1 MSDQRSHP
9 IGDPGLR
16 PAATTVLVVEDDAN
30 VAEVLT
36 RYLRREGY
44 EVTCL
49 DDGLAALELA
59 LAKPPDLAVLDI
71 MLPGMTGLEL
81 CRRLRAEMDVPIIML
96 TALGEEADRVVGL
109 ELGADDYVTKPFS
122 PREVTA
128 RIKAILRRCSTGAA
142 PAAEDSA
149 PLVAGD
155 ITVDPRTREAE
166 ARGVPLTLTALEF
179 DLLAFLARH
188 PREVFTREQLL
199 DHVWGFQVA
208 DSSTVTV
215 HVRRLRQKLEANPA
229 RPRHLLTEPGMGYR
243 FQPDEQEAPGPSP
256 E

>member
-1 MSDQRSHP
+1 MEPNLPEAPSPMSYRSLTVPETLEMHP
-9 IGDPGLR
+9 RCWAGAHKGAVSWLPDERTHMTGEPGLR
-16 PAATTVLVVEDDAN
+16 PAPTTVLVVEDDAN

-59 LAKPPDLAVLDI
+59 LAEPPDLAVLDI

-128 RIKAILRRCSTGAA
+128 RVKAILRRTRARSGDPPEEAGA
-142 PAAEDSA
+142 
-149 PLVAGD
+149 LVAGD
-155 ITVDPRTREAE
+155 VRIDARAGEAE
-166 ARGVPLTLTALEF
+166 AGGARLSLTALEF
-179 DLLAFLARH
+179 DLLAFFAR
-188 PREVFTREQLL
+188 
-199 DHVWGFQVA
+199 
-208 DSSTVTV
+208 
-215 HVRRLRQKLEANPA
+215 
-229 RPRHLLTEPGMGYR
+229 
-243 FQPDEQEAPGPSP
+243 
-256 E
+256 

>member
-1 MSDQRSHP
+1 MT
-9 IGDPGLR
+9 GDPGLR

-59 LAKPPDLAVLDI
+59 LAEPPDLAILDI

-81 CRRLRAEMDVPIIML
+81 CRRLRAEMDVPII
-96 TALGEEADRVVGL
+96 
-109 ELGADDYVTKPFS
+109 
-122 PREVTA
+122 
-128 RIKAILRRCSTGAA
+128 
-142 PAAEDSA
+142 
-149 PLVAGD
+149 
-155 ITVDPRTREAE
+155 
-166 ARGVPLTLTALEF
+166 TLTALEF

-199 DHVWGFQVA
+199 DRVWGFQVA

-215 HVRRLRQKLEANPA
+215 HVRRLRQKLEADPGHPA
-229 RPRHLLTEPGMGYR
+229 HLKTVWGVGYR
-243 FQPDEQEAPGPSP
+243 FEA
-256 E
+256 

>member
-1 MSDQRSHP
+1 M
-9 IGDPGLR
+9 
-16 PAATTVLVVEDDAN
+16 AKVLVIEDDASM
-30 VAEVLT
+30 ATALKDGFE
-36 RYLRREGY
+36 YEGY
-44 EVTCL
+44 SVSVAK
-49 DDGLAALELA
+49 DGAAGLRLATEA
-59 LAKPPDLAVLDI
+59 PPDLIILDV
-71 MLPGMTGLEL
+71 MLPKMSGLDV
-81 CRRLRAEMDVPIIML
+81 CRQLRKDGSTVPIVML
-96 TALGEEADRVVGL
+96 TARGQEIDKVVGL
-109 ELGADDYVTKPFS
+109 KLGADDYVTKPFS

-142 PAAEDSA
+142 AAPDDSA

-155 ITVDPRTREAE
+155 ITIDPRTREAE

-215 HVRRLRQKLEANPA
+215 HVRRLRQKLEADPG
-229 RPRHLLTEPGMGYR
+229 RPTHLKTVWGVGYR
-243 FQPDEQEAPGPSP
+243 FEV
-256 E
+256 

>member
-1 MSDQRSHP
+1 MSDPSP
-9 IGDPGLR
+9 R
-16 PAATTVLVVEDDAN
+16 PATTTVLVVEDDPN

-49 DDGLAALELA
+49 DDGLAALGLA
-59 LAKPPDLAVLDI
+59 LAAPPDLAVLDI

-122 PREVTA
+122 PRELTA
-128 RIKAILRRCSTGAA
+128 RVKAILRRCSAGAA
-142 PAAEDSA
+142 PPAEDSA
-149 PLVAGD
+149 PFVAGD

-166 ARGVPLTLTALEF
+166 ARGVPITLTALEF
-179 DLLAFLARH
+179 DLLVFLARH
-188 PREVFTREQLL
+188 SREVFTREQLL

-215 HVRRLRQKLEANPA
+215 HVRRLRQKLEADPA
-229 RPRHLLTEPGMGYR
+229 HPAHLKTMWGVGYR
-243 FQPDEQEAPGPSP
+243 FEA
-256 E
+256 

>member
-1 MSDQRSHP
+1 MM
-9 IGDPGLR
+9 GDPGLR

-44 EVTCL
+44 EVICL

-59 LAKPPDLAVLDI
+59 LADPPDLAVLDI
-71 MLPGMTGLEL
+71 MLPGMSGLEL

-128 RIKAILRRCSTGAA
+128 RIKAILRRCSTGAVAA
-142 PAAEDSA
+142 PGDSA

-155 ITVDPRTREAE
+155 ITIDPRTREAE

-179 DLLAFLARH
+179 DLLVFLARH
-188 PREVFTREQLL
+188 QREVFTREQLL

-215 HVRRLRQKLEANPA
+215 HVRRLRQKLESDPGH
-229 RPRHLLTEPGMGYR
+229 PTHLKTVWGVGYR
-243 FQPDEQEAPGPSP
+243 FEA
-256 E
+256 

>member
-1 MSDQRSHP
+1 MSDP
-9 IGDPGLR
+9 ALR
-16 PAATTVLVVEDDAN
+16 AAATTVLVVEDDAN

-49 DDGLAALELA
+49 DDGL
-59 LAKPPDLAVLDI
+59 
-71 MLPGMTGLEL
+71 
-81 CRRLRAEMDVPIIML
+81 DVPIIML

-128 RIKAILRRCSTGAA
+128 RVKAILRRCATGATPA
-142 PAAEDSA
+142 PEDAA

-155 ITVDPRTREAE
+155 VTIDPRTREAE

-179 DLLAFLARH
+179 DLLAFLVRH

-215 HVRRLRQKLEANPA
+215 HVRRLRQKLEADPA
-229 RPRHLLTEPGMGYR
+229 HPAHLKTVWGVGYR
-243 FQPDEQEAPGPSP
+243 FEA
-256 E
+256 

>member
-1 MSDQRSHP
+1 MSDQRSRP

-59 LAKPPDLAVLDI
+59 LANPPDLAVLDI

-81 CRRLRAEMDVPIIML
+81 CRRLRADLDVPIIML

-109 ELGADDYVTKPFS
+109 ELGADDYVTQPFS

-128 RIKAILRRCSTGAA
+128 RVKAILRRTRAGSGDPPEEAGAR
-142 PAAEDSA
+142 
-149 PLVAGD
+149 VAGD
-155 ITVDPRTREAE
+155 VRIDGRARE
-166 ARGVPLTLTALEF
+166 
-179 DLLAFLARH
+179 
-188 PREVFTREQLL
+188 
-199 DHVWGFQVA
+199 
-208 DSSTVTV
+208 
-215 HVRRLRQKLEANPA
+215 
-229 RPRHLLTEPGMGYR
+229 
-243 FQPDEQEAPGPSP
+243 
-256 E
+256 

>member
-1 MSDQRSHP
+1 MSDP
-9 IGDPGLR
+9 NPR
-16 PAATTVLVVEDDAN
+16 PAATTVLVVEDDPN

-44 EVTCL
+44 VVTCL
-49 DDGLAALELA
+49 DDGRAALELA
-59 LAKPPDLAVLDI
+59 LAAPPDLAVLDI

-122 PREVTA
+122 PRELTA
-128 RIKAILRRCSTGAA
+128 RVKAILRRCSTG
-142 PAAEDSA
+142 PASGAEDSA

-155 ITVDPRTREAE
+155 ITIDPRTREAE

-179 DLLAFLARH
+179 DLLAFLAQH

-199 DHVWGFQVA
+199 DCVWGFQVA

-215 HVRRLRQKLEANPA
+215 HVRRLRQKLESDPA
-229 RPRHLLTEPGMGYR
+229 RPTHLKTVWGVGYR
-243 FQPDEQEAPGPSP
+243 FEA
-256 E
+256 

>member
-1 MSDQRSHP
+1 MM
-9 IGDPGLR
+9 GEPGLR

-59 LAKPPDLAVLDI
+59 LADPPDLAVLDI

-128 RIKAILRRCSTGAA
+128 RIKAILRRCSPGVVAA
-142 PAAEDSA
+142 PEDSA

-155 ITVDPRTREAE
+155 ITIDPRTREAE

-215 HVRRLRQKLEANPA
+215 HVRRLRQKLEADPGHPA
-229 RPRHLLTEPGMGYR
+229 HLKTVWGVGYR
-243 FQPDEQEAPGPSP
+243 FEA
-256 E
+256 